1 MVRTGVRNRLMNRH
15 ATARQHCVNHRLFHA
30 AGLAGHQPVGLRS
43 GVAAA
48 RVDANLTSGGRTERK
63 TNWQRRVTNHTS
75 VELRKYA
82 QQIGPAADGGG
93 VYEKSRHV
101 DV

>member
-1 MVRTGVRNRLMNRH
+1 MNRH
-15 ATARQHCVNHRLFHA
+15 ATARRHCVDRRLFHA
-30 AGLAGHQPVGLRS
+30 AAGLAGRQPVGLCD
-43 GVAAA
+43 VIVA
-48 RVDANLTSGGRTERK
+48 RVDANLTGGGRTERK

-82 QQIGPAADGGG
+82 QQIGPAAGR
-93 VYEKSRHV
+93 VYEKLRHV